1 MSEDIIINKV
11 AESGLL
17 TINLE
22 DFYPKEPVVV
32 FDLKPYLFREMILK
46 EKDFREAMKQL
57 GWSQYQD
64 AIVLIQNSS
73 DAIIPMWAHMLV
85 TSYLQPYA
93 KEIDFGSEKDFLK
106 NRLLQK
112 IQVINAEEYQGKRIV
127 IKGCG
132 EIDMPES
139 AYILIT
145 QKLIPVVKSLM
156 FGEACSTVPV
166 FKMPLLQNK
175 K

>member
-22 DFYPKEPVVV
+22 DFYPKEPVVI
-32 FDLKPYLFREMILK
+32 FDLKPFLFREMILK

-57 GWSQYQD
+57 DWSQYQD
-64 AIVLIQNSS
+64 VIVLIQNSS

-93 KEIDFGSEKDFLK
+93 KEVDFGNAKDFLK
-106 NRLLQK
+106 KKLLQK
-112 IQVINAEEYQGKRIV
+112 IEAIDAEEYDGKRIV

-132 EIDMPES
+132 DIEMPEA

-145 QKLIPVVKSLM
+145 QKLRPKVKSLM

-166 FKMPLLQNK
+166 YKMPLLQNK